1 MKKTVLSL
9 FVIALSLFL
18 TACAVNNSTDNA
30 ASNDDSSN
38 DDVLNVGLSS
48 NAETLDPILYTGVYE
63 SQIMRSI
70 GDTLLEYDQDLEDF
84 VPSLATDWEVSDD
97 NKSYTFELRD
107 DVHFQ
112 PGEYQDGEKMDAE
125 DVKFSLERSSEE
137 SAEDRLTG
145 VEDVEVIDDYEV
157 KINLEEPNSA
167 LLAMLTDSGNM
178 IVPKEEVEGWGDEFG
193 SHVIGTG
200 PFILDDWKT
209 DQQVNLTKNEDYWGE
224 DPNLES
230 VVFKF
235 ITDDSTMG
243 NSLRSGDLDIATD
256 ITGENREIIEED
268 EDLELLTTPGLQLNY
283 LDMNYQEGPTSDP
296 KVREAITKATDKE
309 AIVDGIYQFGG
320 GVVAHGPIPD
330 SSWGYDD
337 SLEEVDAEYDPK
349 EAKKILDETEYAGGF
364 ETDLY
369 VLESRSRYAEI
380 FQQQMKENLDID
392 VNIEISEWGTLTDV
406 IASNEAPMNIGG
418 WSWYPDPY
426 FFLNTRFH
434 SNQHGSNGNGKGY
447 ESDKVDELLNEAKS
461 KTTDQDKRSELYKEA
476 AEEIM
481 NDYGSIEFDYEEIA
495 FGVNSKVKGFNLNAD
510 QSLYIVSPDG
520 TNIELED

>member
-18 TACAVNNSTDNA
+18 TACSVNNSTDNA

-125 DVKFSLERSSEE
+125 DVKFSLERSAEE

-145 VEDVEVIDDYEV
+145 VKDVEVLDDYEV
-157 KINLEEPNSA
+157 KVNLEEPNSA

-209 DQQVNLTKNEDYWGE
+209 DQQV
-224 DPNLES
+224 
-230 VVFKF
+230 
-235 ITDDSTMG
+235 
-243 NSLRSGDLDIATD
+243 RS
-256 ITGENREIIEED
+256 EERRV
-268 EDLELLTTPGLQLNY
+268 G
-283 LDMNYQEGPTSDP
+283 
-296 KVREAITKATDKE
+296 
-309 AIVDGIYQFGG
+309 
-320 GVVAHGPIPD
+320 
-330 SSWGYDD
+330 
-337 SLEEVDAEYDPK
+337 
-349 EAKKILDETEYAGGF
+349 TEC
-364 ETDLY
+364 
-369 VLESRSRYAEI
+369 R
-380 FQQQMKENLDID
+380 
-392 VNIEISEWGTLTDV
+392 
-406 IASNEAPMNIGG
+406 
-418 WSWYPDPY
+418 
-426 FFLNTRFH
+426 
-434 SNQHGSNGNGKGY
+434 GKGL
-447 ESDKVDELLNEAKS
+447 SDW
-461 KTTDQDKRSELYKEA
+461 
-476 AEEIM
+476 
-481 NDYGSIEFDYEEIA
+481 
-495 FGVNSKVKGFNLNAD
+495 
-510 QSLYIVSPDG
+510 
-520 TNIELED
+520 